1 MARGDTGRERLSR
14 TEQADAGIHHMGE
27 ALGTEGQLLGTDS
40 QSASLDLGSAH
51 PRSGQDSGPG
61 DWRLSN
67 WRLRTKLLAV
77 LLIPLISAVV
87 FGGLHIYDG
96 FREARLLERTHQQVH
111 LEKAAD
117 DLTHALQRERDLA
130 VAHVAAGRSGDRV
143 PMEEA
148 RGAVDTELGE
158 FQGLIGQNDS
168 DVAAPYRIAA
178 GNLDGRLKSLRDSV
192 DTTQYPPEGVLRTY
206 SQSISALLD
215 LGQQSVSNIGDSNL
229 LRLTLATNA
238 VADAQEAASVRAAL
252 LNDAIRA
259 GQFRT
264 DQNRQLLAAEAQL
277 QTAISDFNAVAT
289 EPQQQLYRDTVTGAD
304 VDRANSMSQTA
315 LAFDSAEQSLSGLNP
330 QEWDAVANNS
340 VDLIDKVGGTLHE
353 RLEEAANDAA
363 SGAQQ
368 RTIAISVATLLALV
382 VALAVA
388 LVIAR
393 SLLGSLRTLRRS
405 ALDVADRGLPEAVRS
420 ILTDSGPGSGSL
432 THIEPIPV
440 YSREEIG
447 KVARSFD
454 AVHSQA
460 LRLASEQ
467 ALLRNNVNDLFVN
480 LARRSQTLVQRQ
492 LSLIDRLEQDEQDP
506 DQLSSLFELDH
517 LATRMRR
524 NNENLLILGG
534 TDLTR
539 RMMQPVPL
547 TEVVGA
553 AVSEVEQY
561 TRVSVADSPELG
573 IQGRVVNDFVHL
585 VAELL
590 ENATVFSNPDTDVTV
605 RTAYRRQELVLEIR
619 DRGVGIDA
627 AELGEI
633 NERLTRPPEIDVAV
647 SRRMGLY
654 VVGQLARR
662 HDIRVDLRNNG
673 DLEGG
678 VTASVR
684 LSGEFV
690 VQLTPDGPR
699 PMPDVQRVSADDR
712 DATDTGTHLGLA
724 AAFGGAASNGR
735 PADSAS
741 QLPPVEPSGTDP
753 EPSRT
758 TQVPVSSN
766 GHGGIEKT
774 HVSPVWITEEDEP
787 EPALEPQDEPQ
798 SPEPA
803 AARQPEV
810 EQQDVQW
817 QDGAED
823 EPAGDEPGDYS
834 FRVASGD
841 AFGVS
846 DVPRWHTAEQ
856 AAVRPDGEPPTA
868 VNRPAA
874 EQSSEVWPDEESRAD
889 ADFDGQCGAPPGLDA
904 PQLGEDVTTTLG
916 RVQGEPQDLF
926 HSPYEAEKTQ
936 QITRPP
942 NGFDWDAGLPA
953 EEPRDAAPSAGAAS
967 SPPPLGYAHQARR
980 EGDDAPTERLPIYEA
995 VLSQWFREGSDE
1007 PTPEA
1012 TAPSAG
1018 SLSLDSSGSGTR
1030 SAESSTDAQADSG
1043 ATADTGASTG
1053 RRARREAME
1062 QHDPEP
1068 ISGSDALDATSGF
1081 SAVGG
1086 ENPAAGGADTSTPGR
1101 SDSGGHILAT
1111 PPDPGW
1117 GSADVGW
1124 QAAEA
1129 LVAQTRQTQE
1139 TTAAGLPKRVPKS
1152 NLVPGSAAPRT
1163 QSPMPTKPAAPRSA
1177 DAVRG
1182 RMSNFQ
1188 SGVRRGRHAKAEP
1201 VSTEPPRSTPSR
1213 PEEQE

>member
-1 MARGDTGRERLSR
+1 MARGDTGRERLSS

-27 ALGTEGQLLGTDS
+27 ALGTEGQTLGTDGRG
-40 QSASLDLGSAH
+40 ASLGSAQA
-51 PRSGQDSGPG
+51 RNTEDRGPG

-77 LLIPLISAVV
+77 LLIPLVSAIV
-87 FGGLHIYDG
+87 FGGLHVYDG
-96 FREARLLERTHQQVH
+96 FRDASLLDQTHQQVH
-111 LEKAAD
+111 LEKSAD

-130 VAHVAAGRSGDRV
+130 VSYVASGRSGNRDQLDD
-143 PMEEA
+143 A
-148 RGAVDTELGE
+148 RGIVDTELNDFGR
-158 FQGLIGQNDS
+158 LIRENDPEIAS
-168 DVAAPYRIAA
+168 QYRIEAD
-178 GNLDGRLKSLRDSV
+178 NLRNRLVSLRDSV
-192 DTTQYPPEGVLRTY
+192 DNTQYPPEGVLRTY
-206 SQSISALLD
+206 SQSIDALLD
-215 LGQQSVSNIGDSNL
+215 LGQQGVSNIGDSTL

-238 VADAQEAASVRAAL
+238 VADAQEAASLRAAL

-259 GQFRT
+259 GSFRT
-264 DQNRQLLAAEAQL
+264 DQNRELLAAEARI
-277 QTAISDFNAVAT
+277 QTAVSDFNAVAT
-289 EPQQQLYRDTVTGAD
+289 ERQQQLYRDTVTGPD
-304 VDRANSMSQTA
+304 VDRANSMSQSA

-330 QEWDAVANNS
+330 QEWDEVSNKS
-340 VDLIDKVGGTLHE
+340 VDLIDQVGGQLHAG
-353 RLEEAANDAA
+353 LETAASDAA
-363 SGAQQ
+363 SSAQQ

-388 LVIAR
+388 LIVAR

-405 ALDVADRGLPEAVRS
+405 ALEVADRGLPDAVRA
-420 ILTDSGPGSGSL
+420 ILNDSGPGAGSL
-432 THIEPIPV
+432 AHVEPIPV
-440 YSREEIG
+440 HSREEIG

-539 RMMQPVPL
+539 RMMQPVAL

-590 ENATVFSNPDTDVTV
+590 ENATVFSNPDTEVTV

-684 LSGEFV
+684 LSGELV

-712 DATDTGTHLGLA
+712 ESSDTGTHLGLA
-724 AAFGGAASNGR
+724 AAFGGSAASGR
-735 PADSAS
+735 PTDSS
-741 QLPPVEPSGTDP
+741 TQLTPIEPAP
-753 EPSRT
+753 EPSAT
-758 TQVPVSSN
+758 GSQVPVSTN

-774 HVSPVWITEEDEP
+774 HVSPLWITEDDEPAFEIPAPAAAEQPEP
-787 EPALEPQDEPQ
+787 EPA
-798 SPEPA
+798 PA
-803 AARQPEV
+803 AAQHPEV
-810 EQQDVQW
+810 EQQHVEW
-817 QDGAED
+817 QDTASD
-823 EPAGDEPGDYS
+823 ELDDDLPADYS
-834 FRVASGD
+834 FRVAEGNS
-841 AFGVS
+841 FGVT

-856 AAVRPDGEPPTA
+856 AAIRADAEPPTA
-868 VNRPAA
+868 RPAA
-874 EQSSEVWPDEESRAD
+874 PEQPAEVWPEEPEQDSG
-889 ADFDGQCGAPPGLDA
+889 FEGQCATPPGWDE
-904 PQLGEDVTTTLG
+904 PQLGEDVTTSFG
-916 RVQGEPQDLF
+916 RVGGAPQDLF

-936 QITRPP
+936 QFTPP
-942 NGFDWDAGLPA
+942 SAGFDWEAGNGEAGNDGGSDSGGSDLDTTAVQPA
-953 EEPRDAAPSAGAAS
+953 ST
-967 SPPPLGYAHQARR
+967 PPPLGYAHQNRR

-995 VLSQWFREGSDE
+995 VLSQWFREGSDQ

-1018 SLSLDSSGSGTR
+1018 SLKLDSPEAEPEAPSGRRALREPDAGSGSGEPT
-1030 SAESSTDAQADSG
+1030 SALPAVPAE
-1043 ATADTGASTG
+1043 
-1053 RRARREAME
+1053 
-1062 QHDPEP
+1062 EP
-1068 ISGSDALDATSGF
+1068 DRPND
-1081 SAVGG
+1081 
-1086 ENPAAGGADTSTPGR
+1086 
-1101 SDSGGHILAT
+1101 GGHILAGP

-1152 NLVPGSAAPRT
+1152 NLVPGSAAPRAQT
-1163 QSPMPTKPAAPRSA
+1163 PMPVKPATPRSA

-1201 VSTEPPRSTPSR
+1201 VSTEPPRSIQSR

>member
-27 ALGTEGQLLGTDS
+27 ALGTEGQSLGTES
-40 QSASLDLGSAH
+40 QSASLSMGSAQL
-51 PRSGQDSGPG
+51 RSGQDSGPG

-77 LLIPLISAVV
+77 LLIPLLSAIV

-96 FREARLLERTHQQVH
+96 VSEARRLDQTHQQVN
-111 LEKAAD
+111 LQRAAD
-117 DLTHALQRERDLA
+117 DLTHELQRERDLSVSY
-130 VAHVAAGRSGDRV
+130 VAGGRSGDAAPLADVRTK
-143 PMEEA
+143 
-148 RGAVDTELGE
+148 VDAELDE
-158 FQGLIGQNDS
+158 FRGLIGGYDDS
-168 DVAAPYRIAA
+168 IASEYRIAA
-178 GNLDGRLKSLRDSV
+178 DNLNSRLASLRDSV
-192 DTTQYPPEGVLRTY
+192 DNTQYPPEGVLRTY
-206 SQSISALLD
+206 SQSIDSLLD
-215 LGQQSVSNIGDSNL
+215 LGQQGVSNISDSNL

-238 VADAQEAASVRAAL
+238 IADAQEAASLRAAL

-264 DQNRQLLAAEAQL
+264 DQNRELLAAEARIE
-277 QTAISDFNAVAT
+277 TAVSDFNAVAT
-289 EPQQQLYRDTVTGAD
+289 EAQRQLYQDSVTGAD
-304 VDRANSMSQTA
+304 VDRANSMSQSA
-315 LAFDSAEQSLSGLNP
+315 LAFDSGGQPLNSLDA
-330 QEWDAVANNS
+330 QEWDKVANTS
-340 VDLIDKVGGTLHE
+340 VDLIDQVGGKLHDS
-353 RLEEAANDAA
+353 LDAA
-363 SGAQQ
+363 ADDAAAGAQQ

-388 LVIAR
+388 LVVAR

-405 ALDVADRGLPEAVRS
+405 ALDVADRGLPEAVRA
-420 ILTDSGPGSGSL
+420 ILNESGSGGGGL
-432 THIEPIPV
+432 AQIEPIPV

-539 RMMQPVPL
+539 RMMRPVPL

-561 TRVSVADSPELG
+561 TRVSVADSPDLA

-590 ENATVFSNPDTDVTV
+590 ENATVFSNPDTEVTV

-684 LSGEFV
+684 VSGEFV

-699 PMPDVQRVSADDR
+699 PMPDVQRVAADDR
-712 DATDTGTHLGLA
+712 DSADTGTNLGLA
-724 AAFGGAASNGR
+724 AAFGGAAANGR
-735 PADSAS
+735 AADSSS
-741 QLPPVEPSGTDP
+741 QLSPVDP
-753 EPSRT
+753 AELEQPAEQSRT
-758 TQVPVSSN
+758 SQVPVSGN

-774 HVSPVWITEEDEP
+774 HVSPVWITEDDDPVPDLDFAAPAEEP
-787 EPALEPQDEPQ
+787 ER
-798 SPEPA
+798 PEPA
-803 AARQPEV
+803 ATREPEV
-810 EQQDVQW
+810 EQQDVEW
-817 QDGAED
+817 QDADEEQQAAE
-823 EPAGDEPGDYS
+823 ESAPGDYS
-834 FRVASGD
+834 FRVATGD
-841 AFGVS
+841 SFGVT

-856 AAVRPDGEPPTA
+856 AAIRDAEPQAP
-868 VNRPAA
+868 RPAEPQAPRPA
-874 EQSSEVWPDEESRAD
+874 EQTSEVWPNEETRD
-889 ADFDGQCGAPPGLDA
+889 PDFDGQCGVPPGLDA
-904 PQLGEDVTTTLG
+904 PQLGEDVTTTSG
-916 RVQGEPQDLF
+916 RAESGPQDLF

-936 QITRPP
+936 QISLPP
-942 NGFDWDAGLPA
+942 DDFDWGAGAPA
-953 EEPRDAAPSAGAAS
+953 EPEQAAGTNGAGTT
-967 SPPPLGYAHQARR
+967 PPPLGYAHQARR

-1018 SLSLDSSGSGTR
+1018 SMPLD
-1030 SAESSTDAQADSG
+1030 AE
-1043 ATADTGASTG
+1043 TAAEAPEAPESPEEPAPATG
-1053 RRARREAME
+1053 RRKARREAE
-1062 QHDPEP
+1062 EKQAEP
-1068 ISGSDALDATSGF
+1068 LSGSDPLDTTGSSG
-1081 SAVGG
+1081 AGG
-1086 ENPAAGGADTSTPGR
+1086 ESRADT
-1101 SDSGGHILAT
+1101 GGHILAG
-1111 PPDPGW
+1111 PHDPGW

-1152 NLVPGSAAPRT
+1152 NLVPGSAAPRS
-1163 QSPMPTKPAAPRSA
+1163 QSPAPVKPAAPRSA

>member
-27 ALGTEGQLLGTDS
+27 ALGTEGQSLGTES
-40 QSASLDLGSAH
+40 QSASLSLGSAYS
-51 PRSGQDSGPG
+51 RSGQDSGPG

-96 FREARLLERTHQQVH
+96 FREARLLDQTHQQVH
-111 LEKAAD
+111 LEKTAD
-117 DLTHALQRERDLA
+117 DLTHTLQRERDLA
-130 VAHVAAGRSGDRV
+130 VSYVAAGRSGDRA
-143 PMEEA
+143 PLDDT
-148 RGAVDTELGE
+148 RGKVDAALGD
-158 FQGLIGQNDS
+158 FQALIEQNDT
-168 DVAAPYRIAA
+168 DIAAPYRIAA
-178 GNLDGRLKSLRDSV
+178 SNLESRLGSLRESV
-192 DTTQYPPEGVLRTY
+192 DATQYPPEGVLRTY
-206 SQSISALLD
+206 SQSIDALLD

-264 DQNRQLLAAEAQL
+264 DQNRELLAAEAQL

-289 EPQQQLYRDTVTGAD
+289 EQQQQLYRDTVTGAE
-304 VDRANSMSQTA
+304 VDRANSMSQSA
-315 LAFDSAEQSLSGLNP
+315 LAFDSSEQSLSALNA
-330 QEWDAVANNS
+330 QEWDAVSNRG
-340 VDLIDKVGGTLHE
+340 VDLIDQVGGQLHE

-368 RTIAISVATLLALV
+368 RTIAVSVATLLALV

-388 LVIAR
+388 LIVAR

-420 ILTDSGPGSGSL
+420 ILNESGPGSGSL

-590 ENATVFSNPDTDVTV
+590 ENATVFSNPDTEVTV

-712 DATDTGTHLGLA
+712 DASDTGTHLGLA
-724 AAFGGAASNGR
+724 AAFGGAAATNGR
-735 PADSAS
+735 GTDSSS
-741 QLPPVEPSGTDP
+741 QLPPVEPMQELSGSDP
-753 EPSRT
+753 ESSRA

-774 HVSPVWITEEDEP
+774 HISPVWITEDDEA
-787 EPALEPQDEPQ
+787 EHALEPQGEQDG
-798 SPEPA
+798 PEPA
-803 AARQPEV
+803 AEAQQPEV
-810 EQQDVQW
+810 ERQDAQW
-817 QDGAED
+817 QDADE
-823 EPAGDEPGDYS
+823 EPADAPGDYS

-841 AFGVS
+841 SFGVT

-856 AAVRPDGEPPTA
+856 AAIRPDTEPP
-868 VNRPAA
+868 VEPEVPER
-874 EQSSEVWPDEESRAD
+874 SSEVWPEEPAP

-942 NGFDWDAGLPA
+942 NGFDWDAGLPEESPA
-953 EEPRDAAPSAGAAS
+953 EPQPEAAP

-1018 SLSLDSSGSGTR
+1018 SLSLDSSGSEAR
-1030 SAESSTDAQADSG
+1030 SAESSSDARKSSGAAADS
-1043 ATADTGASTG
+1043 GASTG

-1062 QHDPEP
+1062 QNDPEP
-1068 ISGSDALDATSGF
+1068 ITGSDALDATSGF
-1081 SAVGG
+1081 SSVGG
-1086 ENPAAGGADTSTPGR
+1086 ETPAAGGADTSTPGR

-1163 QSPMPTKPAAPRSA
+1163 QSPMPAKPAAPRSA